1 MKRQLARIVLPL
13 FIYTPIIVCA
23 PTFVLADSD
32 SILSDTKLVTPPQ
45 TTLDA
50 SPKKTSPYIIKD
62 FSFNDLN
69 GKQHTFKEYRGK
81 WVIVNY
87 WATYCPPCR
96 VEVTDLN
103 IFAEEH
109 HKTAVVLGMDAG
121 GDPVEA
127 LKKFKKEFELS
138 YTMAPAQRSTLL
150 AFGVIEALPTTFI
163 VSPKGEL
170 VDIHVGMIT
179 YDDLAFYT
187 QPRKK

>member
-1 MKRQLARIVLPL
+1 MKYQLAKIVLPIL
-13 FIYTPIIVCA
+13 IYA
-23 PTFVLADSD
+23 PALVVADAE
-32 SILSDTKLVTPPQ
+32 SILSEVISAPKA
-45 TTLDA
+45 TTTIKSKRNLN
-50 SPKKTSPYIIKD
+50 IIKD

-69 GKQHTFKEYRGK
+69 GKQHNFKEYRGK

-121 GDPVEA
+121 GDPVAE

-163 VSPKGEL
+163 VSPRGEL
-170 VDIHVGMIT
+170 VDIHIGMIT

-187 QPRKK
+187 RPRKNNKQAKK

>member
-1 MKRQLARIVLPL
+1 MKYQLANIM
-13 FIYTPIIVCA
+13 FPILLCA
-23 PTFVLADSD
+23 PALVIADSD
-32 SILSDTKLVTPPQ
+32 SILSDNITKSIPPL
-45 TTLDA
+45 TTT
-50 SPKKTSPYIIKD
+50 PKKPSPYIIKD

-69 GKQHTFKEYRGK
+69 GKQHNFNEYRGK
-81 WVIVNY
+81 WVVVNY

-121 GDPVEA
+121 GDPVAE

-150 AFGVIEALPTTFI
+150 AFGLIEALPTTFI
-163 VSPKGEL
+163 ISPKGEL

-179 YDDLAFYT
+179 YDDLAYYT
-187 QPRKK
+187 QPQKKKKNK